1 MLCIYTYL
9 GGVCLGFF
17 QLSTKKNQQTETK
30 GWLLKRAL
38 PKPKHIIG
46 RNREAP
52 VEVLPPASRSF
63 GLNR

>member
-1 MLCIYTYL
+1 
-9 GGVCLGFF
+9 LGFF
-17 QLSTKKNQQTETK
+17 QLSTEKSQQTKTK

-38 PKPKHIIG
+38 PKPKHVID
-46 RNREAP
+46 RNCEAP

>member
-1 MLCIYTYL
+1 LD
-9 GGVCLGFF
+9 FF
-17 QLSTKKNQQTETK
+17 QLSIEKRQQTETK

-38 PKPKHIIG
+38 PKPKHVID

-63 GLNR
+63 GFNR

>member
-1 MLCIYTYL
+1 
-9 GGVCLGFF
+9 LGFF
-17 QLSTKKNQQTETK
+17 QLSTEKSQQTETK

-38 PKPKHIIG
+38 PKPKHVIG
-46 RNREAP
+46 RNCEAP